1 MEEIE
6 EKKGNLI
13 DDEFSEVEMQVI
25 YHFIDNGN
33 RRKAYRKY
41 IKDKKT
47 DSAIYRW
54 FQKKDV
60 QQKIIE
66 IGNELS
72 IYDTVSDKALLNIIS
87 NPNSADR
94 DKIAAVKTWND
105 LRKRVSQTITL
116 QHNSNI
122 DFSNVNDENLESI
135 VKQILTIENATKP
148 N

>member
-6 EKKGNLI
+6 EKGNLI
-13 DDEFSEVEMQVI
+13 DDKFSEVEMQVI

-33 RRKAYRKY
+33 RRKSYRKF

-72 IYDTVSDKALLNIIS
+72 IYDTVSDKVLLNIIS
-87 NPNSADR
+87 NPNSMDR
-94 DKIAAVKTWND
+94 DKIAAIKTWND

-122 DFSNVNDENLESI
+122 DFSNVNDENLEKI
-135 VKQILTIENATKP
+135 VKQILLVENATKP